1 MEKIFPLITNHV
13 IIASIGSLVEIVS
26 VIKVNDIEKVFSLDD
41 RHSHFR
47 LAEVMRLKIHLM
59 LQARVIS

>member
-1 MEKIFPLITNHV
+1 M

-26 VIKVNDIEKVFSLDD
+26 VIKVNDIEKVFSLGD
-41 RHSHFR
+41 RHCHIR
-47 LAEVMRLKIHLM
+47 LAEVMRLKIHFM

>member
-1 MEKIFPLITNHV
+1 M
-13 IIASIGSLVEIVS
+13 EIVS
-26 VIKVNDIEKVFSLDD
+26 VMKVNDIEKVFSLGDC

-47 LAEVMRLKIHLM
+47 LAEVMRLKIHFM